1 MFLIICQPVR
11 CSPVPVLVIQ
21 PKFYSKSIE
30 FRKRVIGGRQGGFED
45 EALKLKKPARFH

>member
-1 MFLIICQPVR
+1 MFLIICQPVG

-30 FRKRVIGGRQGGFED
+30 FRKRAIG
-45 EALKLKKPARFH
+45 